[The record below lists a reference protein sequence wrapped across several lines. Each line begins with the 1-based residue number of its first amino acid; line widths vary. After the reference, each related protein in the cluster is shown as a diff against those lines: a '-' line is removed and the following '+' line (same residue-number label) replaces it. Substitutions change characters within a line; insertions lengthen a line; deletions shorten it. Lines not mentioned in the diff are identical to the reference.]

1 MDKKILIVA
10 KREYLER
17 VRSRTFLAF
26 TLLIPVFIAGIT
38 MFPLYIAAKSGASTA
53 IRHVTIIDATGSGL
67 GDRIAHALM
76 TDSTIAR
83 IPNDSVTPRVES
95 VSAADLPAREQAAA
109 NEVKLPDHITGYL
122 VLTDSKLAGKS
133 ARYSGRN
140 ASTIGDMDK
149 LRSIVRQE
157 VMVSRL
163 EREGVRKDIV
173 NDLAT
178 STFRLN
184 SERLTERGRGGSGQ
198 AGIFAGISVGLL
210 LFMSIVF
217 HGQNVL
223 RGVLEEKSSRVAE
236 VVISSVK
243 PESLLAGKVLG
254 VGGVGLTQQA
264 AWFAIS
270 AYLMNFLGPVILK
283 AATKGAVATTATS
296 GTGAANAAL
305 GASFGGMAL
314 SIVAVSLLFFVI
326 GFVFYA
332 SLYAAAGSMVNSEQE
347 AQQAAIPVM
356 MLLMSTWLMVNP
368 VLINPN
374 SKLAIVLTWLPWS
387 SPIMVPLRMGLTTV
401 SPVVIAGSALVAV
414 LGCVVAVW
422 LSARIYRVGMLM
434 YGKKPSFA
442 EVAKW
447 IRYA

>member
-1 MDKKILIVA
+1 MDNKILIVA

-17 VRSRTFLAF
+17 VRSRTFLLF

-53 IRHVTIIDATGSGL
+53 IRHITILDATGTDL
-67 GDRIAHALM
+67 GTRIARALT

-83 IPNDSVTPRVES
+83 IPNDTAAPRV
-95 VSAADLPAREQAAA
+95 VVATAADLAEKEQTAAA
-109 NEVKLPDHITGYL
+109 EVKLPDHITGYL
-122 VLTDSKLAGKS
+122 VLTDSTLAGKS

-157 VMVSRL
+157 MMVSRL

-178 STFRLN
+178 TNFRLN
-184 SERLTERGRGGSGQ
+184 SERLTERGRSGSGQ

-223 RGVLEEKSSRVAE
+223 RGVLEEKSTRVAE
-236 VVISSVK
+236 VVISSIK
-243 PESLLAGKVLG
+243 PEALLAGKVLG

-264 AWFAIS
+264 AWFGIS
-270 AYLMNFLGPVILK
+270 AYLMNFLGPIVLK
-283 AATKGAVATTATS
+283 SATKGAVAATS
-296 GTGAANAAL
+296 GASAANAAL
-305 GASFGGMAL
+305 GNSFGGMAL
-314 SIVAVSLLFFVI
+314 SLIGVSLLFFVI

-368 VLINPN
+368 VLVNPN

-414 LGCVVAVW
+414 AGCVVALW

-434 YGKKPSFA
+434 YGKRPSFA
-442 EVAKW
+442 EVARW